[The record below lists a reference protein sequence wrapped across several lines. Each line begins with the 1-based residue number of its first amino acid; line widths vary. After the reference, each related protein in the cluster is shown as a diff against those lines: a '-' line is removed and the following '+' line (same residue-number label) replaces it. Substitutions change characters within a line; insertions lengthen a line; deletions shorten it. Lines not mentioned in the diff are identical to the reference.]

1 MADQIRVLVVDDI
14 PETRDHLTKLLGF
27 ESDIDVVG
35 SAASG
40 HEALEMAVRLSPDV
54 ILMDINMPDMDG
66 IAATEQLSSIAP
78 AAAVVMMS
86 VQGEADYLRRS
97 MLAGAREFL
106 VKPFSSDELTASI
119 RQVSARERD
128 KQSRMAAVP
137 VPVGMVAPP
146 TGRVG
151 GSGEPGVVVAVF
163 SPKGGVGRTTVA
175 VNLAVAAATELGKKV
190 VIMDGSF
197 QFGDVGVLLNLN
209 PKSKSIADLIPEIDA
224 GSLDSLDTFLINHT
238 AGIRVLLAPPSPETA
253 EMITAAGV
261 KTVLDRLRA
270 DHDLVVVDCTSY
282 FNDTT
287 LAILDAADIIL
298 TMLSLE
304 ITSIKNMR
312 LFLEVAEQ
320 LGYEN
325 GKVRLVLNRAD
336 SALGIR
342 VADVEHSI
350 GRKVDETIVSDGRS
364 VVYALNRGVPFFL
377 SNREAQV
384 SQDILRLAKSVVGE
398 QPRPPTTTVARQPRR
413 SRCSHGDECRDSR
426 PLGARRGVGD
436 VPPEANRERP
446 TGCAGAPSSAPPPPG
461 GELPPSGAPPN
472 VPTTGRLSSQAPVR
486 ESFRDVKFRI
496 QSRVIQ
502 DLDPKLDLSNQVEV
516 RRQIEEI
523 FGKVIDEEGLALTRA
538 ERVRMLEQITDEIIG
553 LGPLEPLLR
562 DETVTEVMVNGPN
575 QVYVERTGKLEV
587 TDVVFQNDDHV
598 MRIIDRIVAP
608 LGRRIDESSPM
619 VDARLP
625 DGSRVNAIIPPL
637 SLVGP
642 CITIR
647 KFSAIPLHRGRPD
660 PVRHR

>member
-40 HEALEMAVRLSPDV
+40 REALEMATRLNPDV
-54 ILMDINMPDMDG
+54 VLMDINMPDMDG
-66 IAATEQLSSIAP
+66 IAATEQLASAAP

-128 KQSRMAAVP
+128 KQSRMAVTAVAAAGGP
-137 VPVGMVAPP
+137 AA
-146 TGRVG
+146 TAGR
-151 GSGEPGVVVAVF
+151 SGEPGEPGLIVAIF

-175 VNLAVAAATELGKKV
+175 VNLAIAAATDLGKKV
-190 VIMDGSF
+190 VLMDGSF

-209 PKSKSIADLIPEIDA
+209 PKSKSIADLIPELDA
-224 GSLDSLDTFLINHT
+224 GELDSIDTFLINHT

-253 EMITAAGV
+253 EMITANGV
-261 KTVLDRLRA
+261 KKVLERLRA

-287 LAILDAADIIL
+287 LAILDAADVIL

-304 ITSIKNMR
+304 ITSVKNMR
-312 LFLEVAEQ
+312 LFLEVADQ
-320 LGYEN
+320 LGYEA

-350 GRKVDETIVSDGRS
+350 GRKVDETVVSDGRS

-384 SQDILRLAKSVVGE
+384 SQDILRLARSVVGDKSM
-398 QPRPPTTTVARQPRR
+398 T
-413 SRCSHGDECRDSR
+413 
-426 PLGARRGVGD
+426 GAVDDRK
-436 VPPEANRERP
+436 
-446 TGCAGAPSSAPPPPG
+446 SA
-461 GELPPSGAPPN
+461 
-472 VPTTGRLSSQAPVR
+472 Q
-486 ESFRDVKFRI
+486 K
-496 QSRVIQ
+496 
-502 DLDPKLDLSNQVEV
+502 K
-516 RRQIEEI
+516 
-523 FGKVIDEEGLALTRA
+523 
-538 ERVRMLEQITDEIIG
+538 
-553 LGPLEPLLR
+553 
-562 DETVTEVMVNGPN
+562 
-575 QVYVERTGKLEV
+575 
-587 TDVVFQNDDHV
+587 
-598 MRIIDRIVAP
+598 
-608 LGRRIDESSPM
+608 
-619 VDARLP
+619 
-625 DGSRVNAIIPPL
+625 
-637 SLVGP
+637 SLFAW
-642 CITIR
+642 R
-647 KFSAIPLHRGRPD
+647 
-660 PVRHR
+660 